1 MNGGRSGPDWAS
13 SSGTETLKRCGAG
26 VLVVEHSVD
35 QSGDLRV
42 GDVLNR

>member
-1 MNGGRSGPDWAS
+1 MEGGRGVWGQWMNGGRSGPDWAS

-35 QSGDLRV
+35 
-42 GDVLNR
+42 